1 MTRNKIVVFCCLLA
15 SKIAFATLPLGKV
28 PPQIK
33 LEGDA
38 GGKINGEAW
47 DSKELQGKVYLVVYS
62 APGSKDLNNKA
73 TEAIKKE
80 AFPRDKFG
88 SVAVVNM
95 AASWLPNAL
104 INNAIKSKQEK
115 YPDTIYVKDINKSL
129 VKNWGLKDDSN
140 DILLLNKKGEVIF
153 SFDGELQEKD
163 INTLVDLAKKNVFDE
178 KKNSSASNS

>member
-1 MTRNKIVVFCCLLA
+1 MIRNKVMVFCCLLA
-15 SKIAFATLPLGKV
+15 SKIAFATLPIGQV

-38 GGKINGEAW
+38 GGRIDGKTW
-47 DSKELQGKVYLVVYS
+47 DSKELQGKVHLVVYS
-62 APGSKDLNNKA
+62 APWYKDLNNKA

-80 AFPRDKFG
+80 KFPRDKFA

-95 AASWLPNAL
+95 AASWLPNSW
-104 INNAIKSKQEK
+104 INSAIKSKQEK

-140 DILLLNKKGEVIF
+140 DILLLNQKGEVIF
-153 SFDGELQEKD
+153 SFDGELKDND
-163 INTLVDLAKKNVFDE
+163 INHLVELAKKTIFAE
-178 KKNSSASNS
+178 QATAPNS